1 MQKSSTAAV
10 RGGTKEHE
18 PESRS
23 RGLNMGQRVD
33 FDPDALMQN
42 LEYDRELLCE
52 LLQAYVEDA
61 PIRLAALTSSVE
73 NDEPGGVVTAAHSLK
88 GMSSVIRV
96 NGLEQ
101 QALEL
106 EMAGRDGDMDKIRTL
121 FSTFQ
126 HDLERVLVQAREYL
140 ATN

>member
-1 MQKSSTAAV
+1 
-10 RGGTKEHE
+10 
-18 PESRS
+18 
-23 RGLNMGQRVD
+23 MGQRVD

-106 EMAGRDGDMDKIRTL
+106 EMAGRNGDMDKIRML

-126 HDLERVLVQAREYL
+126 HDLERVLVQAKEYL